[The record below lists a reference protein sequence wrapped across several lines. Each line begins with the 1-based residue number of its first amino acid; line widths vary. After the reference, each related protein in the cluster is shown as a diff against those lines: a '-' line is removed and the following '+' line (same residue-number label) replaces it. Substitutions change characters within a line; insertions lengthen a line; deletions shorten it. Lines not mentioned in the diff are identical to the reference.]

1 MKGSASRNAP
11 RVSQDSVSCHGLL
24 HRQKAFLTAEV
35 SSMQVKPRR
44 NGRLGPWIG
53 GEAAPAGVRD
63 ESGNGWDARV
73 SRL

>member
-1 MKGSASRNAP
+1 M
-11 RVSQDSVSCHGLL
+11 
-24 HRQKAFLTAEV
+24 TAEV

-53 GEAAPAGVRD
+53 DEAAPAGVRD